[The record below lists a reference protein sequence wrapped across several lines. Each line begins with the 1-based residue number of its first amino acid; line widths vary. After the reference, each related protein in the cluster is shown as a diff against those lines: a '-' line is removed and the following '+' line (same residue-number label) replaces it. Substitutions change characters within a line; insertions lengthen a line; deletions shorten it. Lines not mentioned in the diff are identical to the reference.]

1 MLNKKTIS
9 LFSIFSLINLFC
21 IASFSQTPRKLK
33 TIVVDA
39 GHGGHDNGATGQYE
53 NSLRSKEK
61 DVTLAISKKVVAE
74 LKKQLPE
81 LNIVPT
87 RTTDIYQPVN
97 DKARIA
103 NEYKGDLFLCI
114 HADSGPLKT
123 GKRQI
128 GTRTVTRYKVT
139 YSGKGKRRKKKSTPY
154 QVTEPVYEYFK
165 LPLKAS
171 GTSVYIFAAHKTS
184 AKLKAIMDEV
194 GEFEIETNEGDS
206 TYKPIDFS
214 SPGNK
219 TIAQIYATRYQMK
232 SDLLATMVNDE
243 VEKTGRIALGVNQRQ
258 VGIAVLQATS
268 MPAILIETG
277 FINNPEDERYINSD
291 SGQQEMAEAIT
302 QAVIRYKE
310 QLENPTKT
318 GNNK

>member
-21 IASFSQTPRKLK
+21 IASFSQTPKKLK

-123 GKRQI
+123 GRRQI

-139 YSGKGKRRKKKSTPY
+139 YTGKGKKRKKKSTPY

-206 TYKPIDFS
+206 TYTPIDFS

-232 SDLLATMVNDE
+232 SDLLASMVNDE

-277 FINNPEDERYINSD
+277 FINNPEDERYINSE

-318 GNNK
+318 VINK

>member
-1 MLNKKTIS
+1 MLNKKSFLLYIIFCIIS
-9 LFSIFSLINLFC
+9 LTYIP
-21 IASFSQTPRKLK
+21 SFGQAAKKLK

-39 GHGGHDNGATGQYE
+39 GHGGHDTGASGQYE

-61 DVTLAISKKVVAE
+61 DITLAISKKVIAE

-81 LNIVPT
+81 LNIVAT

-97 DKARIA
+97 EKARIA

-123 GKRQI
+123 ARRQI
-128 GTRTVTRYKVT
+128 GTRTVTKYKVT
-139 YSGKGKRRKKKSTPY
+139 YTGKGKKRKKKSTPY
-154 QVTEPVYEYFK
+154 QVTEPVYEYYK
-165 LPLKAS
+165 LPLKAR

-206 TYKPIDFS
+206 NYKPIDFS

-219 TIAQIYATRYQMK
+219 TIAQIYAKRYQEK

-243 VEKTGRIALGVNQRQ
+243 VDKTGRIALGVNQRQ
-258 VGIAVLQATS
+258 VGIAVLQATN

-277 FINNPEDERYINSD
+277 FINNEEDERYINSER
-291 SGQQEMAEAIT
+291 GQQEMAEAIT
-302 QAVIRYKE
+302 KAVKRYKE
-310 QLENPTKT
+310 QLENPAKALSS
-318 GNNK
+318 K